1 MTPNES
7 CAMTLIPLSSVESKV
22 DLSALVEAHSATLFR
37 VAHSI
42 LRSPEDAKD
51 VVQDVFVRVLKH
63 RSKLSHVSDVRV
75 WLIRIAWNLAL
86 DRKKRK
92 KLEQLDT
99 HFADTLVSKEVSAD
113 RAIDQAQRLRAVL
126 QEIEQLPKAERQ
138 ALLLSTVKELGTADL
153 GLVLGRSEAAV
164 RGLIHRA
171 RTRLQKDL
179 EGKL

>member
-1 MTPNES
+1 MTPNEG
-7 CAMTLIPLSSVESKV
+7 CAMTLIPLSSVESAV

-42 LRSPEDAKD
+42 LRSPEEAKD
-51 VVQDVFVRVLKH
+51 VVQDIFVRVLKH

-92 KLEQLDT
+92 KLEQFDPHL
-99 HFADTLVSKEVSAD
+99 ADTLASKEIAAD

-126 QEIEQLPKAERQ
+126 QEIERLPNAERQ
-138 ALLLSTVKELGTADL
+138 VLLLSTVKELGTADL
-153 GLVLGRSEAAV
+153 GRVLGRSEAAI
-164 RGLIHRA
+164 RGLLHRG
-171 RTRLQKDL
+171 RTRLQKKL